1 MDERMGMVRRT
12 IRSAGS
18 FLMERFGLEIEGG
31 VEEKNAN
38 DFVTEVD
45 RESERIITEALRGAF
60 PEIGVYAEEGGV
72 TGSVDRFWIVD
83 PLDGTTNFIH
93 RYPVFSISIA
103 LYEEGATVLGA
114 VYDPTRD
121 ELFEAVRGGG
131 AFCNGEGIR
140 VSSATVLAESL
151 LGTGFP
157 FSVQQH
163 IDKYLAV
170 FKDLFLQCRGMRR
183 AGSAALDLCH
193 VASGRLDGFWE
204 LYLKPWDMAAGALIV
219 EEAGGAVTDFFG
231 GGGYLAAGHIVAAP
245 PGLLPSIT
253 RVTGTL
259 FTSSDIESIG
269 TRFPMGR

>member
-1 MDERMGMVRRT
+1 MDVRMRIVRRT

-18 FLMERFGLEIEGG
+18 FLMERFGREIEGG

-60 PEIGVYAEEGGV
+60 PEIGIYAEEGGV

-103 LYEEGATVLGA
+103 LYEEGGTVLGA

-140 VSSATVLAESL
+140 VSGATALGESL

-193 VASGRLDGFWE
+193 VAAGRLDGFWE

-231 GGGYLAAGHIVAAP
+231 AGEYLAGGHIVAAP

-253 RVTGTL
+253 HVTGTL
-259 FTSSDIESIG
+259 FTPSDIEAIA
-269 TRFPMGR
+269 TPFPAGR

>member
-1 MDERMGMVRRT
+1 MDERMKVVRRT

-18 FLMERFGLEIEGG
+18 FLMERFGREIEGG

-38 DFVTEVD
+38 DFVTGVD
-45 RESERIITEALRGAF
+45 RESERILTDALREAF
-60 PEIGVYAEEGGV
+60 PDLGIYAEEGGV
-72 TGSVDRFWIVD
+72 TGSAERFWIID

-103 LYEEGATVLGA
+103 LWEEGRTVLGA

-121 ELFEAVRGGG
+121 ELYEAVRGGG
-131 AFCNGEGIR
+131 AFCNGAGIR
-140 VSSATVLAESL
+140 VSGATALEHSL

-157 FSVQQH
+157 FSVPQYVDQ
-163 IDKYLAV
+163 YLNV
-170 FKDLFLQCRGMRR
+170 FKNLFLECRGMRR

-193 VASGRLDGFWE
+193 VAAGRLDGFWE

-231 GGGYLAAGHIVAAP
+231 GDGYLSAGHIVAAT
-245 PGLLPSIT
+245 GELLPSIT
-253 RVTGTL
+253 RVTGSV
-259 FTSSDIESIG
+259 FSPSEIEG
-269 TRFPMGR
+269 VATGFPADL

>member
-1 MDERMGMVRRT
+1 MNERMRIVKKT

-18 FLMERFGLEIEGG
+18 FLLERFGREIEGG
-31 VEEKNAN
+31 VEEKKAN

-45 RESERIITEALRGAF
+45 RESERIITESLCGAF
-60 PEIGVYAEEGGV
+60 PETGVYAEEGGV
-72 TGSVDRFWIVD
+72 TGSVERFWIVD

-93 RYPVFSISIA
+93 CYPVFAISIA
-103 LYEEGATVLGA
+103 LYEEGRIALGA

-131 AFCNGEGIR
+131 AFCNGERIR
-140 VSSATVLAESL
+140 VSGAERLSESL

-157 FSVQQH
+157 FSVPQH
-163 IDKYLAV
+163 IDGYLAA

-193 VASGRLDGFWE
+193 VAAGRLDGFWE

-219 EEAGGAVTDFFG
+219 EESAGTVTDFFG
-231 GGGYLAAGHIVAAP
+231 GGEYLSAGHIIAASP
-245 PGLLPSIT
+245 RLAPRIID
-253 RVTGTL
+253 VTGSH
-259 FTSSDIESIG
+259 FTQSDVASIA
-269 TRFPMGR
+269 TPFPV

>member
-1 MDERMGMVRRT
+1 MDERMSVVKRT

-18 FLMERFGLEIEGG
+18 FLLERFGQEIPGG
-31 VEEKNAN
+31 VEEKKAN

-45 RESERIITEALRGAF
+45 RESERIITNALRGAF
-60 PEIGVYAEEGGV
+60 PDIGVYAEEGGV
-72 TGSVDRFWIVD
+72 TGSVERFWIVD

-103 LYEEGATVLGA
+103 LYEEGRTALGA

-131 AFCNGEGIR
+131 AFCNGERIR
-140 VSSATVLAESL
+140 VSDADHLSESL

-157 FSVQQH
+157 FSVPQH
-163 IDKYLAV
+163 IDRYLTV
-170 FKDLFLQCRGMRR
+170 FRDLFLGCRGMRR

-193 VASGRLDGFWE
+193 VAAGRLDGFWE

-219 EEAGGAVTDFFG
+219 EEAGGAVADFFG
-231 GGGYLAAGHIVAAP
+231 GGDYLSAGHIVAATR
-245 PGLLPSIT
+245 LLLSQIIA
-253 RVTGTL
+253 VTGAH
-259 FTSSDIESIG
+259 FSPSDVESIS
-269 TRFPMGR
+269 THFPD